1 MTIRILKA
9 GLQTTIQAQPRSGLR
24 HMGVPSSGPADALS
38 MALANRLVNNDL
50 LAPALEV
57 TLTGVSFVAEVP
69 LLMAV
74 TGALSQCSVDGQA
87 VEQHQS
93 VAVAAGAE
101 VVVGAAE
108 HGARSYVAFAG
119 GLIAEV
125 MLGSAS
131 TYLPAAFGGY
141 EGRALRRGD
150 VLKLAKRTD
159 TTDALCAPSQ
169 FRLPMPDAWTLR
181 ASRSCEIRLLSDPER
196 LFDTRFRIGGR
207 CDRMGMVLEG
217 QKFELCSEGRMA
229 SAAVF
234 PGVVQCPENGEPFLL
249 SVDAQTT
256 GGYARVAKII
266 RADLHQLGQLR
277 PGDRLTLI
285 ERSDEDAR
293 QELLEKQVYWSEWL
307 PGIARII

>member
-1 MTIRILKA
+1 
-9 GLQTTIQAQPRSGLR
+9 
-24 HMGVPSSGPADALS
+24 MGVPSSGPADALS
-38 MALANRLVNNDL
+38 MALANRLVGNDL
-50 LAPALEV
+50 LAPALEA
-57 TLTGVSFVAEVP
+57 TLTGVSLVAEVP

-74 TGALSQCSVDGQA
+74 TGALSPCSVDGQA

-108 HGARSYVAFAG
+108 QGARSYVAFAG
-119 GLIAEV
+119 GLIADV
-125 MLGSAS
+125 MLGSGS
-131 TYLPAAFGGY
+131 TYLPALFGGY
-141 EGRALRRGD
+141 NGRALQRGD
-150 VLKLAKRTD
+150 VLELAEQAGAADPLRT
-159 TTDALCAPSQ
+159 PHQ

-181 ASRSCEIRLLSDPER
+181 AGRSSEAHLLSDPER
-196 LFDTRFRIGGR
+196 LFDTHFQIGSR
-207 CDRMGMVLEG
+207 CDRMGMLLEG
-217 QKFELCSEGRMA
+217 QEFELCSEGRMP

-234 PGVVQCPENGEPFLL
+234 PGVVQCPEDGEPFLL

-293 QELLEKQVYWSEWL
+293 QELLEKQAYWSEWL